1 MECKLIKG
9 DSLQFGTY
17 GFEHIDLPPERPD
30 YWDTKVKVAKI
41 ADSKTFENVRFG
53 ITLEKASPCAPFK
66 HKFAGYE
73 EAVYIVSGGPLRIGY
88 KGQIYEAVAG
98 DFLISPMG
106 EEIMWEVV
114 NEVTYITCHYP
125 PVDIII
131 KDREKKFGLKSE
143 RKE

>member
-9 DSLQFGTY
+9 DSIQFGTY
-17 GFEHIDLPPERPD
+17 GFEKINLPPERPD

-41 ADSKTFENVRFG
+41 AESTSTIKGRFG
-53 ITLEKASPCAPFK
+53 VTLEVASPCEPFP

-73 EAVYIVSGGPLRIGY
+73 EVVYIVSGGPLRIGY
-88 KGQIYEAVAG
+88 KGKTIKACPG

-114 NEVTYITCHYP
+114 NEVTYITCHTP
-125 PVDIII
+125 PIDKII
-131 KDREKKFGLKSE
+131 KEREEKYGVKK
-143 RKE
+143 

>member
-9 DSLQFGTY
+9 NALQFGTY
-17 GFEHIDLPPERPD
+17 GFEHINLPPERPD

-41 ADSKTFENVRFG
+41 VESTSTTQGRFG
-53 ITLEKASPCAPFK
+53 VTLEVAAPCKPFK

-73 EAVYIVSGGPLRIGY
+73 EVVYIVSGGPLRIGY
-88 KGQIYEAVAG
+88 KGQTFEAVAG

-106 EEIMWEVV
+106 EEIIWEVV
-114 NEVTYITCHYP
+114 NEVTYITCHTP

-131 KDREKKFGLKSE
+131 KEREKKYGFK
-143 RKE
+143 K

>member
-17 GFEHIDLPPERPD
+17 GFEHINLPPERPD

-41 ADSKTFENVRFG
+41 AQSNSLTRGRFG
-53 ITLEKASPCAPFK
+53 VTLEKASPCAPFK

-73 EAVYIVSGGPLRIGY
+73 EVVYIVSGGPLRIGY
-88 KGQIYEAVAG
+88 KGKTYEAYPG

-106 EEIMWEVV
+106 EEIIWEVV
-114 NEVTYITCHYP
+114 NEVTYITCHTP
-125 PVDIII
+125 PIDIII
-131 KDREKKFGLKSE
+131 KEREEKYGLK
-143 RKE
+143 KQKG

>member
-17 GFEHIDLPPERPD
+17 GFEHINLPPERPD
-30 YWDTKVKVAKI
+30 YWDKKVKVAKI
-41 ADSKTFENVRFG
+41 ADSTSLTRGRFG
-53 ITLEKASPCAPFK
+53 VTLEKASPCTPFK

-73 EAVYIVSGGPLRIGY
+73 EVVYIISGGPLRIGY
-88 KGQIYEAVAG
+88 KGQTFEAVAG

-106 EEIMWEVV
+106 EEIIWEVV
-114 NEVTYITCHYP
+114 NEVIYITCHTP

-131 KDREKKFGLKSE
+131 KEREEKYGLK
-143 RKE
+143 K